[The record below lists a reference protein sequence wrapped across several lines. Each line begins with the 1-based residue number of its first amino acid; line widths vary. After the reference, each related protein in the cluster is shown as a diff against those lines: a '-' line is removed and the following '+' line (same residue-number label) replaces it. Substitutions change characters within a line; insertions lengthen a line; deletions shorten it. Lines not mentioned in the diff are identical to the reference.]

1 MIEYVK
7 QNPQWA
13 NQRSNTQ
20 IFRHS
25 LAKLSTSLLLL
36 ILLSCNTA
44 ISIAQSTS
52 SDKKAQKLYTE
63 AQAFYQAYKLNEAEL
78 TLNKALERDPNFVE
92 AQTLLAYIYIDN
104 NQQEKAKA
112 SFEKA
117 IAINPRVIPNNFFFL
132 GELELNEGNY
142 EEAKK
147 HLSQFISIEE
157 VNPKI
162 LERAKQ
168 QLDNINFALEAK
180 KNPYPFEPINLGA
193 NINSEFLEYFPSMTV
208 DEKTILFTRRLP
220 DSKISNEVQ

>member
-1 MIEYVK
+1 M
-7 QNPQWA
+7 A

-117 IAINPRVIPNNFFFL
+117 IA
-132 GELELNEGNY
+132 
-142 EEAKK
+142 
-147 HLSQFISIEE
+147 
-157 VNPKI
+157 
-162 LERAKQ
+162 
-168 QLDNINFALEAK
+168 
-180 KNPYPFEPINLGA
+180 
-193 NINSEFLEYFPSMTV
+193 
-208 DEKTILFTRRLP
+208 
-220 DSKISNEVQ
+220 